1 MIYMRKLISYFTCIL
16 FISITLNSC
25 TSSNFTIDEEIKS
38 LTSSNAKTYTIKQL
52 RQNVFLKNDSIYN
65 KSDKTPYSGTIQVLG
80 KYNYI
85 KPDGEISE
93 KQAITAIFNIV
104 NGSFSGEQLYSNVAS
119 PKKRGL
125 YSVNGHIFFIKTK
138 IIPDLDMIEGKDYE
152 EVNEGEP
159 SDWNIPYFGRKRY
172 YKIINHKEFSPIDIS
187 IFWGNGNLFYESTYS
202 FNYLL
207 YCYAQMPF
215 SSNKKE
221 LFVDDT
227 KTERTVSIYHYN
239 GTLAYKGPIQKEK
252 IATSG
257 SFYDFSGNKV
267 NSTNFF
273 IPRGEGKDLTSDK
286 FRLSIPDGY
295 YKCYRDFF

>member
-1 MIYMRKLISYFTCIL
+1 MRKLKLYFTYIL

-38 LTSSNAKTYTIKQL
+38 LTSSNTKTYTIKQL

-65 KSDKTPYSGTIQVLG
+65 QSDKRPYSGTIQVLG
-80 KYNYI
+80 TYKYI
-85 KPDGEISE
+85 KPDGEIAE
-93 KQAITAIFNIV
+93 KQAITAIFNIE

-119 PKKRGL
+119 PKERGF
-125 YSVNGHIFFIKTK
+125 YSAKGHIFFIKTK
-138 IIPDLDMIEGKDYE
+138 IIPNLDMIEGKDYE
-152 EVNEGEP
+152 EVNEGEL
-159 SDWNIPYFGRKRY
+159 SDWNITYFGRKRY
-172 YKIINHKEFSPIDIS
+172 YKIINRKEFSPIDIS

-221 LFVDDT
+221 LFVDDS

-239 GTLAYKGPIQKEK
+239 GTLAYVGPIQKEK

-273 IPRGEGKDLTSDK
+273 IPRENGKELTSDN
-286 FRLSIPDGY
+286 FRLSIPDSY

>member
-1 MIYMRKLISYFTCIL
+1 MTKLISYFTCTL

-38 LTSSNAKTYTIKQL
+38 LTSSNAKTYTIEQL

-80 KYNYI
+80 KNKYI

-104 NGSFSGEQLYSNVAS
+104 NGSFSGEQLYSNAAR

-125 YSVNGHIFFIKTK
+125 YSDIFFIKTK
-138 IIPDLDMIEGKDYE
+138 ILDLDMIEGKDYE

-172 YKIINHKEFSPIDIS
+172 YKIINRKEFSPIDIS

-215 SSNKKE
+215 SSNEKR

-239 GTLAYKGPIQKEK
+239 GTLAYKGPIQKER
-252 IATSG
+252 ITTSG

-267 NSTNFF
+267 NITNFV
-273 IPRGEGKDLTSDK
+273 IPTGKEGKDLTSDN
-286 FRLSIPDGY
+286 FRMSISDGL